1 MFHNIFMKITNSS
14 QEIKLIL
21 IQTLEMKIYSLNL
34 RLDNLLQIA
43 INGC

>member
-1 MFHNIFMKITNSS
+1 MFHNVFIKITNSS
-14 QEIKLIL
+14 RAIKLIL
-21 IQTLEMKIYSLNL
+21 IQTLEMKTYSLNL